1 MTIWP
6 GTDPTAEDTTAPTA
20 TVLIARRDRRPLVVL
35 FLLVVFLATAIGKP
49 WSWGSPPGDPG
60 SPRLDGVA
68 AALATA
74 GDGAG
79 PTALDAT
86 GAAQDRIRAH
96 CQDPLG
102 WRVYTRER
110 WSGAAV
116 RVWRR
121 LEPATTANGPVD
133 PAIPTVEVGPEVA
146 ALGYCSPW
154 SGDEEP
160 PIGAVVS
167 AWRIEP
173 GASTPEP
180 IAAVQPLVLVA
191 PAQPTVLGS
200 LFDPAGVPGQWPVGR
215 FVFAVRAGDW
225 ARWWTVVVL
234 PEHVAA
240 R

>member
-1 MTIWP
+1 VTTAP
-6 GTDPTAEDTTAPTA
+6 GTDPIAEDTTAATA
-20 TVLIARRDRRPLVVL
+20 TVRIARRDRRSLIVLVAG
-35 FLLVVFLATAIGKP
+35 VVFLAAAIGKP
-49 WSWGSPPGDPG
+49 WSWGTPPDDPG

-68 AALATA
+68 TALAPA
-74 GDGAG
+74 ADGSG
-79 PTALDAT
+79 PPALDAT
-86 GAAQDRIRAH
+86 GMAKDRIRAH

-110 WSGAAV
+110 WSGTPV

-121 LEPATTANGPVD
+121 LEPAMSATGPVD
-133 PAIPTVEVGPEVA
+133 PTIPTVEVGPEVF

-154 SGDEEP
+154 SSDEAP
-160 PIGAVVS
+160 PAGAIVS

-173 GASTPEP
+173 GATGPAP
-180 IAAVQPLVLVA
+180 FAAIQPLVQVA

-225 ARWWTVVVL
+225 ARWWTVVVM